1 VQTKEPH
8 DLKSGVVQEE
18 VVQPRKPQDLKG
30 GGKEEKEP

>member
-18 VVQPRKPQDLKG
+18 AVQPRKPQDLKRG
-30 GGKEEKEP
+30 GHEEKEP